1 MKNIL
6 IFDDATNKILAISKN
21 KNNTEVSNSLCN
33 VLYAQDNGTSTMEY
47 KTIGANKFDILV
59 SLLENSKIQAQ

>member
-33 VLYAQDNGTSTMEY
+33 VLYSQDKGNSTMEF
-47 KTIGANKFDILV
+47 KPISANKFDILV
-59 SLLENSKIQAQ
+59 NMLENSTTQV